1 MLEAEGGFV
10 NFEIFK
16 SRNAVL
22 PDITWNVIF
31 AEVYVS
37 KQLEITTFVVDGWI
51 SVHNE
56 SAENLPGV
64 ILSNTK

>member
-31 AEVYVS
+31 VEV
-37 KQLEITTFVVDGWI
+37 
-51 SVHNE
+51 
-56 SAENLPGV
+56 
-64 ILSNTK
+64 